1 MKITKVQYGKT
12 YSLGNYCSERI
23 DLEASIDED
32 ETVTGVIGVLK
43 KMCDAEHKANNPHL
57 YQEEQVINITQQ
69 RELIVPVPQQYDAKY
84 LRIQGWKTI
93 EELEAIE
100 DITDDLKLVY
110 DSKKK
115 KLQPHVK

>member
-23 DLEASIDED
+23 DLEASVDEEE
-32 ETVTGVIGVLK
+32 ETVTGVIADLK

-57 YQEEQVINITQQ
+57 YQEEPIVKTTQQ
-69 RELIVPVPQQYDAKY
+69 RELIVPLPQQYDTKY
-84 LRIQGWKTI
+84 LRIMGCKTI

-115 KLQPHVK
+115 KLQAK

>member
-1 MKITKVQYGKT
+1 MKITSVSYNKT
-12 YSLGNYCSERI
+12 YPTGAYANEKI
-23 DLEASIDED
+23 GMEATLDEG
-32 ETVTGVIGVLK
+32 ETVTGVLHVLK

-57 YQEEQVINITQQ
+57 YQEEPIIKTTQQ
-69 RELIVPVPQQYDAKY
+69 RELIVPIPQQYDTKY
-84 LRIQGWKTI
+84 LRIMGCKTI

-115 KLQPHVK
+115 KLQAK

>member
-1 MKITKVQYGKT
+1 MKITKMQYGKT

-23 DLEASIDED
+23 DLEASVDESDILDDVAAILKMNCD
-32 ETVTGVIGVLK
+32 EI
-43 KMCDAEHKANNPHL
+43 HKAGNPHL

-69 RELIVPVPQQYDAKY
+69 RELIVPIPQQYDTKY
-84 LRIQGWKTI
+84 LRIQGCKTI